1 MSTQP
6 SPSQPS
12 RPSWLVDEPFNDIDL
27 GLLRSG
33 KEAQINVIERTGA
46 DNTTCLLALK
56 RYLPREVKH
65 KGHLQALGVERAST
79 FRNDVAY
86 REGRQFRKTRDRRAI
101 ERMSTYGKRLLQD
114 RWTGHEHDIMS
125 KLWAAGLRVP
135 YPVSYGDDLFTLEY
149 VGDRDGAAPQ
159 LNGARIERS
168 DMQGVFDQLL
178 DGLAIMTTAGIA
190 HGDLSAYN
198 ILWWQDELWFIDFPQ
213 AVDIATNPQ
222 GLNFL
227 HRDVLNICDW
237 FSRRGVEADAEE
249 VFADLLARYYS

>member
-6 SPSQPS
+6 TTPQPSQPT
-12 RPSWLVDEPFNDIDL
+12 WLVDEPYDDLDL

-33 KEAQINVIERTGA
+33 KEAQINVVERTGA
-46 DNTTCLLALK
+46 DGRTCLLALK
-56 RYLPREVKH
+56 RYLPRQVKH
-65 KGHLQALGVERAST
+65 KGQLEALGVERAST

-114 RWTGHEHDIMS
+114 RWTGHEHDIML
-125 KLWAAGLRVP
+125 KLWEAGMRVP
-135 YPVSYGDDLFTLEY
+135 YPVSYADDLFTLEY
-149 VGDRDGAAPQ
+149 LGDRNGAAPQ
-159 LNGARIERS
+159 LNGARIDRADINS
-168 DMQGVFDQLL
+168 VFDQLL
-178 DGLAIMTTAGIA
+178 DGLATMTTAGIA

-198 ILWWQDELWFIDFPQ
+198 ILWWNDELWFIDFPQ
-213 AVDIATNPQ
+213 AIDIATNPQ

-237 FSRRGVEADAEE
+237 FSRRGVEADPEE
-249 VFADLLARYYS
+249 IFADLIARHYA